1 MKASHE
7 PIGVF
12 EFAASKELVL
22 RFKDDVE
29 LVQSITDLARSKGVK
44 AGTFTAIGA
53 LKRAKLGFYDQRSHE
68 YRTITIE
75 AAMELVSCTGNVS
88 LKGGETFVHAHAVL
102 SDENG
107 NTRAGHL
114 LEGTVFAAEVHLT
127 QLEGPVLQRKYDKAT
142 ELMLWNPE

>member
-7 PIGVF
+7 PVTVF

-53 LKRAKLGFYDQRSHE
+53 LKRSKLGFYDQRSHE

-75 AAMELVSCTGNVS
+75 AAMELASCTGNIS
-88 LKGGETFVHAHAVL
+88 IKGGETFVHAHAVL

-114 LEGTVFAAEVHLT
+114 LEGIVFAAEVHLT
-127 QLEGPVLQRKYDKAT
+127 QLEGPLLQRKYDKTT